1 MNLIAPPFSWKWSSC
16 TQRASQKHWSRRSV
30 FMIAGLICVF
40 PPKKNTPG
48 DKCQVM
54 KVSQMESFQDG
65 NLCFLLQC

>member
-16 TQRASQKHWSRRSV
+16 TQHASQKHWRRCSV

-40 PPKKNTPG
+40 SPGKEKKKTPG

-54 KVSQMESFQDG
+54 KVSKSLTGYILF
-65 NLCFLLQC
+65 FKFK